1 VEELANRFRS
11 PAFLLRAV
19 LVVILL
25 ALLFGPGSW
34 RTTLPIWIPF
44 LILGGLEAHFFLGA
58 LRSAPSGR
66 PDRGPQPVDKELYG
80 YPVFEEDSEE
90 PEEPRDEGDD
100 TDEGEEEEPYEPE
113 PRRSHWRAVRRL
125 LAGLAVI
132 GGLGLLLWVVD
143 SHTGWNGLSRNTR
156 ADAAARFS
164 EEASLIAGKPVTIR
178 CDESGEHVGVVQHA
192 DGAALVGGTVAY
204 LTTDRCLDLYR
215 LAFKGEVTSSQTA
228 RSVAVLAHEAWHL
241 RGEANEGVT
250 ECYAFQSG
258 VELGQRLGLSEERAH
273 QMMRQQLSENGL
285 RSGEAIGYRVP
296 PGCRDGG
303 PLDLDPSSSRFP

>member
-1 VEELANRFRS
+1 VDELTNSFRS
-11 PAFLLRAV
+11 PAFLLRAA

-25 ALLFGPGSW
+25 ALLFGPDSW

-90 PEEPRDEGDD
+90 PEEPWDEGDD
-100 TDEGEEEEPYEPE
+100 PDEEEEEEPYEPE
-113 PRRSHWRAVRRL
+113 PRRSHARPVRRL

-132 GGLGLLLWVVD
+132 GGLAILLWVVD
-143 SHTGWNGLSRNTR
+143 SRTGWNGLSPDTR

-164 EEASLIAGKPVTIR
+164 AEASLIAGKPVTIR

-192 DGAALVGGTVAY
+192 DGSALVGGDVAY
-204 LTTDRCLDLYR
+204 LTPERCLDLYR
-215 LAFKGEVTSSQTA
+215 LAFKGEVNSSQTA
-228 RSVAVLAHEAWHL
+228 RAVSVLAHESWHL
-241 RGEANEGVT
+241 RGVANEGET
-250 ECYAFQSG
+250 ECFALQSG
-258 VELGQRLGLSEERAH
+258 VELGRRLSLSEERAR
-273 QMMRQQLSENGL
+273 QMMRQQLAENALRGGAGL
-285 RSGEAIGYRVP
+285 EYVVP
-296 PGCRDGG
+296 PECHDGG
-303 PLDLDPSSSRFP
+303 SLDLHPASTQFP